1 MTQTTEQR
9 AATLLQSRLDYAT
22 LQIAVAR
29 KSADEAHAALL
40 KLRLAT
46 LFCEPVKAPPFA
58 TDPDP
63 IWHALRQP
71 PTMRVGLLSGF
82 G

>member
-1 MTQTTEQR
+1 MSEPLDLAACVILDLKAQLR
-9 AATLLQSRLDYAT
+9 AALTAAND
-22 LQIAVAR
+22 
-29 KSADEAHAALL
+29 AHGALL

-46 LFCEPVKAPPFA
+46 LFCEPVEAPPFA